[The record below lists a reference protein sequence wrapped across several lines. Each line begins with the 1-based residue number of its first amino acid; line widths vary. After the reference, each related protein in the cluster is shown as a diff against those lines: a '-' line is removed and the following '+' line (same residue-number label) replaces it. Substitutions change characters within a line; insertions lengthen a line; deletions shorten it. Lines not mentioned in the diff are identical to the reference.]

1 MGMMFK
7 NGIPYAGIPEE
18 IDAATVGGHTV
29 EADVPADAAFTDT
42 INSDVTVEGNPVILK
57 ELQGGVPF
65 SEITVKGENISGQEM
80 TLTATSKNQLPIT
93 VTSGTG
99 AGVTYT
105 VDNDEITVS
114 GTTTGVSTIT
124 ISAPNMTIT
133 QDMRLSYR
141 GNLSGM
147 TPKATV
153 LRNGEKTVYP
163 TPNDTTGSKLLAGDV
178 LQNVYIQQ
186 QSADVAVSG
195 SAKFQLEYGTE
206 VTEYEKY
213 SSEVCTFTPNSAD
226 YAIPTDITQK
236 EGINVLAIDAEG
248 ATLSVTGVRTNAA
261 VAKLWDKAAVPYTAE
276 PVASTANGLNPTLD
290 NSTSA
295 KIISFLG
302 DGETIQT
309 PGKYLTELTT
319 TDRGV
324 QTNKI
329 PCKKGDVIILSLSE
343 ARGLEV
349 PEEYS
354 DGTTGKIVKSGT
366 ETTWTHTASANTVS
380 VQLLIV
386 GGTIDDNITVTVNG
400 SEYNNPSPTNKVP
413 IHGVGESGSLSVKST
428 GANIFGGLPFAQA
441 LVNSGSTNVVLDTD
455 AKTVTFS
462 HNTNYEN
469 KESMFEN
476 FKENTQYSFM
486 LKGTHTNGG
495 TVNFHNNTNLIWEYT
510 DGTREQ
516 ILLSKTGSF
525 KEVIKSNSKKSVA
538 YFGYCWQEAND
549 ELVLDYEQCGIF
561 EGVITAD
568 EFEPYV
574 ETKAEIPLSAPLYE
588 GDYIEVYADGS
599 GQIYRKNRRF
609 KPTTIKD
616 VHATLG
622 ARVSLNSIYGKNT
635 LTSYSNYFIPYDYNI
650 HLSDH
655 TNTFSLGNNKVG
667 AYIDVFFMIDGLTT
681 KEEYQAWLDEH
692 SDLEFV
698 YELTTPT
705 TEPLTAEQVAEI
717 EKLRTYKGVTHVT
730 ADGEV
735 TMRYYCDNA
744 SGETVSMLQGMVEE
758 TKEDLE
764 DLTVTVEQNRE
775 DIMDRV
781 GELEGTVDEIPRKP
795 IEQFVNTDLNT
806 LLTQGKIY
814 NVLLPIN
821 KPDGFSGGLLFVAS
835 YSSPSNGEVSQ
846 YLIDLSS
853 GKRYLREWMRG
864 VFGDWKEV

>member
-1 MGMMFK
+1 MGMIFK
-7 NGIPYAGIPEE
+7 NGISYAGIPDE

-42 INSDVTVEGNPVILK
+42 INSDITAEGNPVILK
-57 ELQGGVPF
+57 DLQGGVPF

-80 TLTATSKNQLPIT
+80 TLTATGKNQLPIT

-105 VDNDEITVS
+105 VNNDEITVS

-153 LRNGEKTVYP
+153 LRNGETVYP

-302 DGETIQT
+302 DGETIQM

-354 DGTTGKIVKSGT
+354 DGTTDKIVKSGT

-441 LVNSGSTNVVLDTD
+441 LVDSGSTNVVLDTNT
-455 AKTVTFS
+455 KTVKFGY
-462 HNTNYEN
+462 NTNYEN
-469 KESMFEN
+469 KYILFEGN
-476 FKENTQYSFM
+476 FKENTQYSLM

-495 TVNFHNNTNLIWEYT
+495 TVSANNTNLIWVYT

-525 KEVIKSNSKKSVA
+525 KEVIKSNSGKSVA
-538 YFGYCWQEAND
+538 CLGYRWQEAND

-599 GQIYRKNRRF
+599 GQIARKNDSYIVDGSENI
-609 KPTTIKD
+609 TIQSTNDNGIVNYQMTLNTEAHSSGFFTNVKSTHLLGQKQGIANITQEGIA
-616 VHATLG
+616 VFFGLG
-622 ARVSLNSIYGKNT
+622 ATT
-635 LTSYSNYFIPYDYNI
+635 LYLRFSQDRFSTVEELKTWLAENPI
-650 HLSDH
+650 H
-655 TNTFSLGNNKVG
+655 VV
-667 AYIDVFFMIDGLTT
+667 YE
-681 KEEYQAWLDEH
+681 KEE
-692 SDLEFV
+692 
-698 YELTTPT
+698 PT
-705 TEPLTAEQVAEI
+705 STPLTAEQIAEF
-717 EKLRTYKGVTHVT
+717 EKLRTFDGTTHIT
-730 ADGEV
+730 CEAECEV
-735 TMRYYCDNA
+735 QYFCDSVSGKAVAMVA
-744 SGETVSMLQGMVEE
+744 SKANTSAELPIGSVIMIE
-758 TKEDLE
+758 
-764 DLTVTVEQNRE
+764 EQNTE
-775 DIMDRV
+775 KPKY
-781 GELEGTVDEIPRKP
+781 GEWSYLFT
-795 IEQFVNTDLNT
+795 QT
-806 LLTQGKIY
+806 LTGE
-814 NVLLPIN
+814 
-821 KPDGFSGGLLFVAS
+821 SGGTPRA
-835 YSSPSNGEVSQ
+835 VSINVYQ
-846 YLIDLSS
+846 
-853 GKRYLREWMRG
+853 RRA
-864 VFGDWKEV
+864 